1 MTTLVFQKSVLSTD
15 SVESIYFVLCIGGL
29 NWSSRMSR
37 TSLARSSIYNSTI
50 KTKYVNK

>member
-1 MTTLVFQKSVLSTD
+1 MTTLVFSKVGTEYGLVL
-15 SVESIYFVLCIGGL
+15 VLCIGGL

>member
-1 MTTLVFQKSVLSTD
+1 MTTLVFSKVGTEYVL
-15 SVESIYFVLCIGGL
+15 VLVLCIGGL

>member
-1 MTTLVFQKSVLSTD
+1 MTTLVFSKVGTEYVL
-15 SVESIYFVLCIGGL
+15 VLVLCIGGL

-50 KTKYVNK
+50 TTKYVNK

>member
-1 MTTLVFQKSVLSTD
+1 MTTLVFSKVGTEYVLLL
-15 SVESIYFVLCIGGL
+15 VLCIGGL